1 MRNKKLIPF
10 EVIQKAV
17 AGEPEAVD
25 TVLRYYNAHIKY
37 LLFMFSRWGT
47 VNPIPPPFPI
57 HGKGGGSGGYI
68 PRRAGRGGTAG
79 AGRQGQ
85 AAAGGGRS
93 AP

>member
-1 MRNKKLIPF
+1 MGKGAALEDISP
-10 EVIQKAV
+10 AAPGGV
-17 AGEPEAVD
+17 AQPGRGGDAG
-25 TVLRYYNAHIKY
+25 R
-37 LLFMFSRWGT
+37 
-47 VNPIPPPFPI
+47 PFPI
-57 HGKGGGSGGYI
+57 QGKGGGSGGYI